1 MTLPTAYAPNDA
13 SRYAPMLTPSA
24 LRRLATG
31 RPKKVKNMIGRI
43 RLVTLKAGTRQRI
56 SISLRV

>member
-1 MTLPTAYAPNDA
+1 
-13 SRYAPMLTPSA
+13 MLTPSA